1 MKNKRQS
8 EVFVVFKTDAH
19 MSVCSYI
26 LMGVFGT
33 LDKAVHAV
41 MTRGKFD
48 TDWMEEQD
56 SDVYEYIRD
65 YLKEHMQTPLTGEIN
80 YVVKE
85 GNLNE
90 WEELL

>member
-1 MKNKRQS
+1 MHTCPYAAINLW
-8 EVFVVFKTDAH
+8 EF
-19 MSVCSYI
+19 
-26 LMGVFGT
+26 FGT

-41 MTRGKFD
+41 MTNGEFD

-65 YLKEHMQTPLTGEIN
+65 YLKEHMQTPLAGEIN

-85 GNLNE
+85 GNFSE
-90 WEELL
+90 WEELS

>member
-1 MKNKRQS
+1 MKSKRQS

-19 MSVCSYI
+19 MSVCSYK

-41 MTRGKFD
+41 MTNGEFD

-65 YLKEHMQTPLTGEIN
+65 YLKEHMQTPLTGEN
-80 YVVKE
+80 QLC
-85 GNLNE
+85 GQRRQLQRMG
-90 WEELL
+90 

>member
-19 MSVCSYI
+19 MSVCSYK

-41 MTRGKFD
+41 MIRG
-48 TDWMEEQD
+48 E
-56 SDVYEYIRD
+56 SLI
-65 YLKEHMQTPLTGEIN
+65 QTGWKSKTAMSMSISATI
-80 YVVKE
+80 
-85 GNLNE
+85 
-90 WEELL
+90 